1 MITEKPSWIRHEGLQ
16 IFSIDIQPGGHRF
29 ATGGGDQKVRIWSM
43 KSVDK
48 NAANDDSSQR
58 LLATMRDHFGSV
70 NCVRWAK
77 HGRYLASG
85 SDDQVILIHERKA
98 GSGTS
103 EFGSGEP
110 PDVENWKVVMTLR
123 GHTADVV
130 DLNWSP
136 DDSTLAS
143 GSLDNTVHIWNMTN
157 GICTAVLRG
166 HSSLVK
172 GVTWDPIGSFIASQ
186 SDDKTVII
194 WRTSDWSL
202 AHKTEGHWSKSLGS
216 TFFRRLAW
224 SPCGHF
230 ITTTHGFQKPRH
242 SAPVLERGEWS
253 ATFDFLGH
261 NAPVVVVKFNHSMFR
276 KHSSNG
282 QDMKAAPA
290 GWANGASKT
299 SAKEQQPYNVIA
311 IGSQDRTITV
321 WTTASARP
329 LFVAKHFFTQSVV
342 DLSWSPDG
350 YSLFACSLDGS
361 VANFHFEAKELGYR
375 LSDSELDELK
385 RNRYGDVR
393 GRQSN
398 LVESPAQLLLEEASA
413 KQSAS
418 KKVTSSVQHFQAPP
432 KVPADVPNPTP
443 VVQTQKAP
451 EALPEDEKKTAAP
464 TADDINKPTRL
475 SSPVKQREYRRPDG
489 RKRIIPE
496 AVGFPSNQDNITS
509 RFQNQA
515 VDFSSLDQRMNG
527 VRPSYGSSGNCNNCG
542 VRDRS
547 GVSARANITESL
559 VIQKASTSA
568 GNDGRLSV
576 EHTGS
581 VVPGSSSC
589 SALSIHV
596 LDKKDNADS
605 LPVCLEVKPV
615 ERAAGDMIGVGGAFS
630 TKETEVRC
638 TRGTETLWSDR
649 ISGKVTVLAGNAN
662 FWAVGC
668 EDGCLQVYTKCGRRA
683 MPAMMMGSA
692 AVFIDCDDCWKLLL
706 VTRRGLMY
714 IWDLYN
720 RTCILQ
726 DSLSSLVPSPDES
739 SEKDAGAVK
748 IISAKF
754 SRCGSPLVVLASRHA
769 FLYDMSMKC
778 WLRIADDC
786 FPASNFASS
795 FSSAQGG
802 ELGKLQIDI
811 GKFMA
816 RKPIWSRVTDDGL
829 QTRAH
834 LETQLAASLALK
846 SPQEYRQ
853 CLLSYIR
860 FLAREADESRLREV
874 CESFLGPPMGMI
886 GSASSTDPQ
895 NPAWDPDVL
904 GMKKHKLLREDILP
918 SMASNR
924 KVQRLLNEFM
934 DLLSEYEAAEKNA
947 DPMDVTPETAG
958 GANDKTKADLRD
970 VTAQTETEAN
980 DKTKSDPMDVTLQ
993 TATEGNDTVKT
1004 S

>member
-1 MITEKPSWIRHEGLQ
+1 MISEKPSWIRHEGLQ
-16 IFSIDIQPGGHRF
+16 IFSIDIQPGGLRF

-43 KSVDK
+43 KSVSKDTV
-48 NAANDDSSQR
+48 NDDSSQR

-202 AHKTEGHWSKSLGS
+202 AHRTEGHWSKSLGS

-242 SAPVLERGEWS
+242 SAPVLERGEWT

-276 KHSSNG
+276 KNFSNG
-282 QDMKAAPA
+282 QDTKAAPV

-299 SAKEQQPYNVIA
+299 PGKEQQPYNVIA

-329 LFVAKHFFTQSVV
+329 LFVAKHFFSQSVV

-385 RNRYGDVR
+385 RSRYGDVR

-398 LVESPAQLLLEEASA
+398 LAESPAQLFLEEASA
-413 KQSAS
+413 KQSAA
-418 KKVTSSVQHFQAPP
+418 KKGSSAVQQFQAPP
-432 KVPADVPNPTP
+432 KVSVDVPNPAP
-443 VVQTQKAP
+443 VVQNQKPP
-451 EALPEDEKKTAAP
+451 EPLPEDEKKSAGPA
-464 TADDINKPTRL
+464 ADDTNKATRL

-496 AVGFPSNQDNITS
+496 AVGFPSNQDNIPNRS
-509 RFQNQA
+509 QNQI

-527 VRPSYGSSGNCNNCG
+527 TRPSYANSSNCNNCG
-542 VRDRS
+542 VKDRS
-547 GVSARANITESL
+547 GVTARANIAESL
-559 VIQKASTSA
+559 IIQKASASA
-568 GNDGRLSV
+568 GCDGRPSV
-576 EHTGS
+576 DNTGS
-581 VVPGSSSC
+581 VVPGTLAAA
-589 SALSIHV
+589 SALSINV
-596 LDKKDNADS
+596 VNKKANLS
-605 LPVCLEVKPV
+605 LSLEAKPV
-615 ERAAGDMIGVGGAFS
+615 ERAAGDMIGVGSAFPM
-630 TKETEVRC
+630 KETEIRC
-638 TRGTETLWSDR
+638 TKGAETLWSDR

-668 EDGCLQVYTKCGRRA
+668 EDGCLQVYTRCGRRS

-692 AVFIDCDDCWKLLL
+692 AIFIDCDDCWKLLL
-706 VTRRGLMY
+706 VTRRGSMC

-720 RTCILQ
+720 RSCILQ
-726 DSLSSLVPSPDES
+726 DSLASLVASPDEPS
-739 SEKDAGAVK
+739 AKDAGTVK
-748 IISAKF
+748 VISATL
-754 SRCGSPLVVLASRHA
+754 SRCGSPLVVLASRQS
-769 FLYDMSMKC
+769 FLYDMTLKC
-778 WLRIADDC
+778 WLRIVDDC

-795 FSSAQGG
+795 FSSPQGG
-802 ELGKLQIDI
+802 ELGRLQVDI
-811 GKFMA
+811 GKYMA
-816 RKPIWSRVTDDGL
+816 RKPTWSRVTDDGV

-834 LETQLAASLALK
+834 LETQMAASLALK
-846 SPQEYRQ
+846 SPQEYRHY
-853 CLLSYIR
+853 LLSYIR

-874 CESFLGPPMGMI
+874 CESFLGPPMGMVDP
-886 GSASSTDPQ
+886 ASSTDPR

-934 DLLSEYEAAEKNA
+934 DLLSEYEAAETKA
-947 DPMDVTPETAG
+947 DPMDVTPPQPAT
-958 GANDKTKADLRD
+958 
-970 VTAQTETEAN
+970 TEAN
-980 DKTKSDPMDVTLQ
+980 DVV
-993 TATEGNDTVKT
+993 NT

>member
-1 MITEKPSWIRHEGLQ
+1 MITEKPTWIRHEGLQ
-16 IFSIDIQPGGHRF
+16 IFSIDIQPGGLRF

-48 NAANDDSSQR
+48 DNASDDSSQR

-110 PDVENWKVVMTLR
+110 PDVENWKVIMTLR

-130 DLNWSP
+130 DLSWSP

-202 AHKTEGHWSKSLGS
+202 AHKTEGHWAKSLGS

-261 NAPVVVVKFNHSMFR
+261 NAPVVVVKFNNSTFR
-276 KHSSNG
+276 KNFSNG
-282 QDMKAAPA
+282 QDTKAAPA
-290 GWANGASKT
+290 GLANGASKT
-299 SAKEQQPYNVIA
+299 STKEQQPYNVIA

-329 LFVAKHFFTQSVV
+329 LFVAKHFFSQSVV

-375 LSDSELDELK
+375 LSDSEMDELK

-393 GRQSN
+393 GHQSN
-398 LVESPAQLLLEEASA
+398 LAESPAQLLLEQTSA
-413 KQSAS
+413 KQSTG
-418 KKVTSSVQHFQAPP
+418 KKGSSIVQPFQAPP
-432 KVPADVPNPTP
+432 KVSADVPNPVPT
-443 VVQTQKAP
+443 VQSQKAP
-451 EALPEDEKKTAAP
+451 EASPEDDKKTAGP
-464 TADDINKPTRL
+464 TSDDVNKVNRL

-496 AVGFPSNQDNITS
+496 AVGFPSNQDNTPNHS
-509 RFQNQA
+509 QNQA

-527 VRPSYGSSGNCNNCG
+527 KRPSYGSSSNCNNCE
-542 VRDRS
+542 VRDRF
-547 GVSARANITESL
+547 GVTARANITESL
-559 VIQKASTSA
+559 VIQKAPTSA
-568 GNDGRLSV
+568 GSDGRLSI
-576 EHTGS
+576 EHSGS
-581 VVPGSSSC
+581 VVPGSLTSC

-596 LDKKDNADS
+596 QNNKDNEDS
-605 LPVCLEVKPV
+605 IPVCLEAKTV
-615 ERAAGDMIGVGGAFS
+615 ERAASDTIGVGGAFS
-630 TKETEVRC
+630 TKESEIKC

-668 EDGCLQVYTKCGRRA
+668 EDGCLQVYTKFGRRA
-683 MPAMMMGSA
+683 MPAMVMGSA
-692 AVFIDCDDCWKLLL
+692 AVFIDVDDCWKLLL

-726 DSLSSLVPSPDES
+726 DSLASLVASPDES
-739 SEKDAGAVK
+739 SAKGTVK
-748 IISAKF
+748 VISAKF

-769 FLYDMSMKC
+769 FLYDMSLKC

-795 FSSAQGG
+795 FSSTQGG

-829 QTRAH
+829 QTRSH

-846 SPQEYRQ
+846 SAQEYRQ
-853 CLLSYIR
+853 CLLSYVR

-874 CESFLGPPMGMI
+874 CESFLGPPVGMA
-886 GSASSTDPQ
+886 GSVPSMDPK
-895 NPAWDPDVL
+895 NPVWDPDVL
-904 GMKKHKLLREDILP
+904 GMKKHELLREDILP

-934 DLLSEYEAAEKNA
+934 DLLSEYEAAEAKANL
-947 DPMDVTPETAG
+947 MDVIPTPQPTAE
-958 GANDKTKADLRD
+958 ASDKVMQPA
-970 VTAQTETEAN
+970 TEASDKVMKLASEAN
-980 DKTKSDPMDVTLQ
+980 DKVMEPRTEVNDMVT
-993 TATEGNDTVKT
+993 T